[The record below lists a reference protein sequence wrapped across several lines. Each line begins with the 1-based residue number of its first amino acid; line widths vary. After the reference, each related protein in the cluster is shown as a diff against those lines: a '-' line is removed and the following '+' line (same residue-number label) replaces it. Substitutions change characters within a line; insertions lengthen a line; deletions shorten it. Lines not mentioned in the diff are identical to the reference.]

1 MPRMPPPD
9 TRPLAVE
16 GARLLVLEPTVDD
29 RGAFMESWRGEWF
42 PGFEPVQANLS
53 WSEENV
59 LRGLH
64 VHRRQADVW
73 NVVSGRAR
81 IVLVDLRPDS
91 PTRLATAAIEV
102 DTDEERVC
110 VYVPPGVAHGFYA
123 RSAVLLQY
131 LVDRAYDGTD
141 ELGLAW
147 DDPGL
152 ALGWPTARPTLS
164 ERDRSN
170 PSLEEALA
178 AFVAG

>member
-1 MPRMPPPD
+1 
-9 TRPLAVE
+9 
-16 GARLLVLEPTVDD
+16 LVLEPAIDD
-29 RGAFMESWRGEWF
+29 RGAFMESWRKEWF
-42 PGFEPVQANLS
+42 PDFEPAQGNLS

-81 IVLVDLRPDS
+81 IALVDLRPDS

-110 VYVPPGVAHGFYA
+110 LLIPPGVAHGFYA
-123 RSAVLLQY
+123 RSPVLLQY
-131 LVDRAYDGTD
+131 LVDRPYDGGD

-147 DDPGL
+147 DDPAL
-152 ALGWPTARPTLS
+152 SLGWPSDRPLLS

-170 PSLEEALA
+170 PSLAEALEALA
-178 AFVAG
+178 TLGG